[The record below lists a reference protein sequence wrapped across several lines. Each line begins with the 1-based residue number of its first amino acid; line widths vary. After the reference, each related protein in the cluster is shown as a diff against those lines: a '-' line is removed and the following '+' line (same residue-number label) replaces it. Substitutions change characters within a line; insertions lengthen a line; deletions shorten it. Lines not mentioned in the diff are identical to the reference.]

1 VEPGTPAVPNEPV
14 ALRPLRVGEILDVAI
29 KVYRAN
35 FKTLIKAVLVII
47 APVQVLNALLN
58 SSVRSVTNRAN
69 SFTVNGN
76 TAGFHGSD
84 IATVILA
91 GLAIALLG
99 FVAGQLASAASFRA
113 VSEAYLGEEADWRR
127 SLRFALSRLRSLL
140 WLAFLHAIVLAVG
153 FVLCVVPGIYLYGAL
168 AVATP
173 ALLFEDARGTKA
185 LRRSRELVRTRWWS
199 TAGALLAASILTA
212 IVQGAV
218 SGVLVGAVVGSHGN
232 QLVADILG
240 VIAGTASSMVTTPF
254 LAAVI
259 VVLYFDLRVRKEGFD
274 LFLLAQRMGVDAP
287 VGAAPVSFIPE
298 PPPVVVEGDE
308 PPFWPPP
315 PGWKPRSGT

>member
-1 VEPGTPAVPNEPV
+1 MPNEPV

-35 FKTLIKAVLVII
+35 FKTLIKAVVVII
-47 APVQVLNALLN
+47 APVQVLTALLN
-58 SSVRSVTNRAN
+58 SSMRSITDKAN
-69 SFTVNGN
+69 TLNSNGDVSN
-76 TAGFHGSD
+76 FHASD
-84 IATVILA
+84 VVAVILA

-140 WLAFLHAIVLAVG
+140 WLAFLHALIIGVG
-153 FVLCVVPGIYLYGAL
+153 FVLCVIPGIYFYGAL

-199 TAGALLAASILTA
+199 TAGAVLAASILTS
-212 IVQGAV
+212 IVGAAV
-218 SGVLVGAVVGSHGN
+218 SGVLVGAIVGTHGN
-232 QLVADILG
+232 QLVRDILS
-240 VIAGTASSMVTTPF
+240 VIAGTGSSMITTPF

-274 LFLLAQRMGVDAP
+274 LFLLAQRMGVDPP

-298 PPPVVVEGDE
+298 PAPTVVEGDE

-315 PGWKPRSGT
+315 PGWKPRSGS